1 MWISVKTAGA
11 AALALLVLSAC
22 VADQNYSSRGL
33 NESSFPMRWHHVP
46 QADEW
51 ETAGLA
57 ALESHAA
64 ILPEIVPA
72 DIDRWCPAYPDAD
85 AAQRSAF
92 WLGLMS
98 SLARHESTWNE
109 AAVGGGGRWFGL
121 VQISPA
127 TARGYGCQATS
138 GPALLDGAANVS
150 CALRIW
156 AHTVPRDGVIADGR
170 EGIAADWGPMH
181 PSQSRKREDIRAWVR
196 EQPYCQG

>member
-33 NESSFPMRWHHVP
+33 NESSFPMRWDHVP

-138 GPALLDGAANVS
+138 GPTKPPTQQAKAAGAATNTRPFARNFGRSNGWCWRTSSTTVS
-150 CALRIW
+150 R
-156 AHTVPRDGVIADGR
+156 
-170 EGIAADWGPMH
+170 
-181 PSQSRKREDIRAWVR
+181 
-196 EQPYCQG
+196 